1 MCFHLKMT
9 RCMFSLH
16 FRSLCVCALLFTV
29 TSLAMKT
36 MNGRVAMKSAALTPT
51 GDDIVLQNGTS
62 SDGDSSSECD
72 TDTGDNAGEDD
83 ECPSTLIRTLEHAMA
98 ACQNLE
104 GESVAQLQYAMTFAQ
119 SLGVIGV
126 NSSFAARI
134 SAFEQFSSEIVECA
148 IYDEDELLEAGC
160 RTSSDVEELRT
171 AVTDKLEMLLES
183 ARLESLTDKDTA
195 GELVF
200 DYLHANQRERFR
212 KKRVRGYDNVE
223 SIDGPYGTKRARFL
237 QQSHSSVLK
246 TCPLNLFYSTSLS
259 VNRVT
264 FGRTVIYDITPY
276 KSDFLEFTF
285 QVGQFIQCEGCMIRK
300 WKDCVGLGSK
310 CELNQAREWLC
321 EECWDVSI

>member
-16 FRSLCVCALLFTV
+16 FRSFCVCALLFIV

-83 ECPSTLIRTLEHAMA
+83 ECPSTLIRTLDHAIA
-98 ACQNLE
+98 ACHNLE
-104 GESVAQLQYAMTFAQ
+104 GEPLGQLQYAMTLAQ
-119 SLGVIGV
+119 ALGVMGM
-126 NSSFAARI
+126 NSTFAALI
-134 SAFEQFSSEIVECA
+134 LGFEQFSSEIVESPT
-148 IYDEDELLEAGC
+148 YDEDELLEAGC

-223 SIDGPYGTKRARFL
+223 SIDGPYGTKRACFL

-276 KSDFLEFTF
+276 KSDFLEHTF
-285 QVGQFIQCEGCMIRK
+285 RLGQFIQCEGCMTRE
-300 WKDCVGLGSK
+300 WNMSVGLGSRS
-310 CELNQAREWLC
+310 ELTRDLSWLC
-321 EECWDVSI
+321 KPCRDISI